1 MSSNDESMISA
12 MENSNNQIIEEIDNL
27 ITFLKQF
34 KAPFVSYYLLDIIL
48 SVEMEKKAQDIG
60 IGLSKD

>member
-1 MSSNDESMISA
+1 
-12 MENSNNQIIEEIDNL
+12 MENPNNQIIEEIDNL

>member
-1 MSSNDESMISA
+1 MISA

>member
-1 MSSNDESMISA
+1 MILA

-34 KAPFVSYYLLDIIL
+34 KAPFVSYHLLDIIL